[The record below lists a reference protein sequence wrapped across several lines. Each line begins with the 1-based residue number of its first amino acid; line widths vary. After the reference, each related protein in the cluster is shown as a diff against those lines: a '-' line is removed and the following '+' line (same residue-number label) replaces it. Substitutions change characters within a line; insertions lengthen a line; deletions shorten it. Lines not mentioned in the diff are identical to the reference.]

1 MAGIWNVNG
10 VYDLNSSKIKDKI
23 SFQIGEMLVGRIVS
37 VDELKNEVMLRLL
50 DGWQFPAKLNIP
62 LEFPP
67 TGLLK
72 FKVEG
77 YEDGKIK
84 LVIVNP
90 KKDEE
95 NSNKDSLDDI
105 LLKHNIVIEK
115 EEYPLLE
122 KMTKHN
128 IPLTKENISKLKTV
142 VDFRNKI
149 LENPEEEEAFI
160 NKYLE
165 SRGIEKNSIKGEKV
179 TNILKEVFNELKT
192 LNEDDMLTLFEN
204 NIDLTEDN
212 VEGFKNVFKGEK
224 AIYKAIS
231 DIEKYLDS
239 EMKNGTEMKN
249 DAEVKN
255 SEIKSK
261 EVILEE
267 SETKKSSD
275 SEAVKDKSIGKDI
288 NRDINKDINREKNLN
303 DNKIDKNSSV
313 TVANKENDNITLK
326 EKEIISLDK
335 TVIKNKPK
343 EELWK
348 EVKNEINSKLEE
360 MKETLKSILDVKS
373 KVRVEAYDKVID
385 WIKENVNNF
394 KVYNT
399 MSNEYY
405 YMDIPLK
412 LNKENYDCKLIIKDE
427 RKKGK
432 KIDSKNVKI
441 ATSIKTVNMGTV
453 DAFIC
458 VNNSN
463 MNVDIKCYPQ
473 WTKVIDNG
481 KDKMLNDLAQMGYN
495 VLIKVEEKKED
506 FNIVNC
512 REFFVDNNL
521 GSINVKV

>member
-1 MAGIWNVNG
+1 MAGIWNING

-23 SFQIGEMLVGRIVS
+23 SFEIGEMLVGRIIN
-37 VDELKNEVMLRLL
+37 VDELKDEVILRLL
-50 DGWQFPAKLNIP
+50 DGWQFPAKLNKL

-67 TGLLK
+67 TGILK

-84 LVIVNP
+84 LAIVTP

-95 NSNKDSLDDI
+95 SSSKDSLDDI
-105 LLKHNIVIEK
+105 LLKQNIVLEK

-128 IPLTKENISKLKTV
+128 IPLTKENISKIKTI
-142 VDFRNKI
+142 VDFRDKI
-149 LENPEEEEAFI
+149 LENPGEEEAFI

-165 SRGIEKNSIKGEKV
+165 SRGIEENSIKGEKIK
-179 TNILKEVFNELKT
+179 NILKEVFNELKN
-192 LNEDDMLTLFEN
+192 LNEEDILTLFEN
-204 NIDLTEDN
+204 NIDITEDN
-212 VEGFKNVFKGEK
+212 VEGFNNVFKGDK
-224 AIYKAIS
+224 TIYKAIS
-231 DIEKYLDS
+231 NIENYLDN
-239 EMKNGTEMKN
+239 EIKNGVEAKN
-249 DAEVKN
+249 NETKG
-255 SEIKSK
+255 K

-267 SETKKSSD
+267 SKTNKSND
-275 SEAVKDKSIGKDI
+275 SEVVKDKSIGKDI
-288 NRDINKDINREKNLN
+288 NRDINKNINKDINKEKNLN
-303 DNKIDKNSSV
+303 DNNKIDKDSNV
-313 TVANKENDNITLK
+313 TVANKENDNIALK
-326 EKEIISLDK
+326 EKEVLSDK
-335 TVIKNKPK
+335 TSMKKMPK

-360 MKETLKSILDVKS
+360 MKETLKSILDVKN
-373 KVRVEAYDKVID
+373 KVKVEAYDKVMD
-385 WIKENVNNF
+385 WIKDNANNF

-399 MSNEYY
+399 ISNEYY

-412 LNKENYDCKLIIKDE
+412 LNKESYDCKLIIKDE

-441 ATSIKTVNMGTV
+441 ATSIKTVNMGIV

-473 WTKVIDNG
+473 WAKVIDNG
-481 KDKMLNDLAQMGYN
+481 KDKMLNDLSQMGYN

>member
-1 MAGIWNVNG
+1 MAGIWNING

-23 SFQIGEMLVGRIVS
+23 SFEIGEMLVGRIIN
-37 VDELKNEVMLRLL
+37 VDELKDEVILRLL
-50 DGWQFPAKLNIP
+50 DGWQFPAKLNKL

-67 TGLLK
+67 TGVLK

-84 LVIVNP
+84 LAIVTP

-95 NSNKDSLDDI
+95 SSSKDSLDDI
-105 LLKHNIVIEK
+105 LSKQNIVLEK

-128 IPLTKENISKLKTV
+128 IPLTKENISKIKTI
-142 VDFRNKI
+142 VDFRDKI
-149 LENPEEEEAFI
+149 LENPDEEEPFI

-165 SRGIEKNSIKGEKV
+165 SRGIEKNSIKGDKV

-212 VEGFKNVFKGEK
+212 VEGFKNVFKGDK

-255 SEIKSK
+255 SEIRSK

-267 SETKKSSD
+267 SETNKSND
-275 SEAVKDKSIGKDI
+275 SEVVKDKSIGKDI
-288 NRDINKDINREKNLN
+288 NRDINKSINKEKKLN
-303 DNKIDKNSSV
+303 DNNKIDKDSSATV
-313 TVANKENDNITLK
+313 TNKENNNIALK
-326 EKEIISLDK
+326 EKEVLVDK
-335 TVIKNKPK
+335 TSMKKMPK

-360 MKETLKSILDVKS
+360 MKETLKSILDVKD
-373 KVRVEAYDKVID
+373 KVKVEAYDKVID
-385 WIKENVNNF
+385 WIKDNVNNF
-394 KVYNT
+394 KIYNT

-441 ATSIKTVNMGTV
+441 ATSIKTVNMGIV

-473 WTKVIDNG
+473 WKKVIDSG
-481 KDKMLNDLAQMGYN
+481 KDKMLNDLSEMGYN